1 MTARTTGTDRP
12 ILSMRE
18 LVIAFDTP
26 DGVVEA
32 VNGISLD
39 LYPGEVL
46 GIVGESGS
54 GKSQS
59 WMATLGLLA
68 DNASTQGE
76 VVFDGHNLLDLD
88 TRTLNTIR
96 GQRISMVF
104 QDPMTS
110 LNPYLD
116 IGTQMMEA
124 LRTHDRSLNRAKARR
139 RCVEML
145 DRVAIPDADQR
156 MRQYPHELSGGM
168 RQRVMIAIALLNDP
182 DVLIADEPTTA
193 LDVTIQAEILDIL
206 TELQRERGMAV
217 VFITHD
223 LGVVAELCSRVC
235 VMYAGELVEVGT
247 VQEVFEDARHP
258 YTLSLMRAT
267 PRATSTAASAANPAT
282 ADAAERGTLYAIPG
296 APPNMRLRPPGCAFE
311 PRCRCAEPR
320 CRTEAPALEAL
331 SGQPHRQKACFRTGS
346 SEDLSRELLDVG

>member
-1 MTARTTGTDRP
+1 MTARTPGTDQP
-12 ILSMRE
+12 ILSMRD

-76 VVFDGHNLLDLD
+76 VVFEGHNLLDLD
-88 TRTLNTIR
+88 TQTLNTIR

-110 LNPYLD
+110 LNPYLN

-124 LRTHDRSLNRAKARR
+124 LRTHDRSLNRAEARR
-139 RCVEML
+139 HCVEML
-145 DRVAIPDADQR
+145 DRVAIPDADRR
-156 MRQYPHELSGGM
+156 MRQFPHELSGGM

-223 LGVVAELCSRVC
+223 LGVLAELCSRVC
-235 VMYAGELVEVGT
+235 VMYAGELVEVGP

-320 CRTEAPALEAL
+320 CRTEAPVLEAL
-331 SGQPHRQKACFRTGS
+331 SDQPHRQKACFRTS
-346 SEDLSRELLDVG
+346 SGEDLSRELLDVG